1 MKSIIIG
8 LIIILTSFSTVANA
22 SDVGLICTNQR
33 EEVPRL
39 FKVDLANKVSSY
51 FSYAYSKWQKIPFTF
66 VSTDEIKLADYGS
79 ESIKISRVTL
89 EWTGKIDI
97 DFDSSP
103 NLHRGSCVTKKLQQM
118 NDVAKREL
126 DKLNNKRAF

>member
-1 MKSIIIG
+1 
-8 LIIILTSFSTVANA
+8 
-22 SDVGLICTNQR
+22 
-33 EEVPRL
+33 L
-39 FKVDLANKVSSY
+39 FKVDLANKDSSY
-51 FSYAYSKWQKIPFTF
+51 FSYAYSRWQTISFTY
-66 VSTDEIKLADYGS
+66 VSTDEIKLQEYGVD
-79 ESIKISRVTL
+79 IIISRVTL
-89 EWTGKIDI
+89 EWEGRIDI

>member
-22 SDVGLICTNQR
+22 SNVGLICTNQR

-39 FKVDLANKVSSY
+39 FKVDLANKDSYY
-51 FSYAYSKWQKIPFTF
+51 FSYAYSKWETISTTY
-66 VSTDEIKLADYGS
+66 VSTDEIKLQRYGVN
-79 ESIKISRVTL
+79 IIISRVTL
-89 EWTGKIDI
+89 EWEGHIDI